1 MYRAPTT
8 SRKLA
13 TSRLRIRSQRFVINR
28 GRERRGLKASCSWD
42 LVKRTLISYN
52 RHKRIH
58 VSKIIKDKQWRYDRT
73 GPLGRGY
80 RGSHTRIIWLLFLG
94 GHPHLSG
101 VLNVLAFFQESARAS
116 PHRYTCGCTVG
127 RLLIC
132 CGRPGCDDVLR
143 SAQLC
148 RLYRSRQER
157 RRLVSLHV
165 GCRNCQR
172 WRL

>member
-1 MYRAPTT
+1 M
-8 SRKLA
+8 
-13 TSRLRIRSQRFVINR
+13 
-28 GRERRGLKASCSWD
+28 KASCSWD
-42 LVKRTLISYN
+42 LVKITLISYN
-52 RHKRIH
+52 RYKRIQ
-58 VSKIIKDKQWRYDRT
+58 VSKIIIDMQWRYDRT

-101 VLNVLAFFQESARAS
+101 VLNLLAVFQESARAS
-116 PHRYTCGCTVG
+116 PRLCTRGCTVG

-132 CGRPGCDDVLR
+132 CGRPGCGDILR

-148 RLYRSRQER
+148 RLSRPRQER
-157 RRLVSLHV
+157 RRLVPLHV
-165 GCRNCQR
+165 GCWNCQR